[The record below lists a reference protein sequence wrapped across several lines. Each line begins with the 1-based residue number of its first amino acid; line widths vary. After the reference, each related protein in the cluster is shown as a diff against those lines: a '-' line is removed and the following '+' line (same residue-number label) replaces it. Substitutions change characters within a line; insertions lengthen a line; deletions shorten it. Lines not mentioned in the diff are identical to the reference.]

1 MNQKNRQLLEDE
13 ISAEFNT
20 LQDMELGSE
29 PYKTAV
35 DQLTKLMDRSIS
47 LDKLDNESDDKV
59 KDRESDMNYKTEQLA
74 NDKEYRDSDIALRKE
89 QMNNDKR
96 DRLIVNIIT
105 AAGIIIPSFITVWG
119 TYKTLKFEEQ
129 GTVTT
134 IMGRGFIN
142 KLLPKKW
149 DQYD

>member
-89 QMNNDKR
+89 QMDNDKR

-142 KLLPKKW
+142 KLLPKK
-149 DQYD
+149 

>member
-20 LQDMELGSE
+20 LKDMELGSE
-29 PYKTAV
+29 QYKTTV

-47 LDKLDNESDDKV
+47 LEKLDNESDDKV

-74 NDKEYRDSDIALRKE
+74 NDKEYRDSDIALRRE
-89 QMNNDKR
+89 QMDNDKR

-142 KLLPKKW
+142 KLLPKK
-149 DQYD
+149 

>member
-20 LQDMELGSE
+20 LKDMELGSE
-29 PYKTAV
+29 QYKTAV

-47 LDKLDNESDDKV
+47 LEKLDNESNDKA
-59 KDRESDMNYKTEQLA
+59 KDRESDMNYKTEQLTS
-74 NDKEYRDSDIALRKE
+74 DKEYRGSDIALRKE
-89 QMNNDKR
+89 QMDNDKR

-142 KLLPKKW
+142 KLLPKK
-149 DQYD
+149 

>member
-35 DQLTKLMDRSIS
+35 DQLTKLIDRSIS
-47 LDKLDNESDDKV
+47 LEKLDNESDDKM

-89 QMNNDKR
+89 QMDNDKR

-142 KLLPKKW
+142 KLLPKK
-149 DQYD
+149 

>member
-1 MNQKNRQLLEDE
+1 MNQTNRQLLEDE
-13 ISAEFNT
+13 IAAEFNT
-20 LQDMELGSE
+20 LKDMELGSE
-29 PYKTAV
+29 PYKAVV

-47 LDKLDNESDDKV
+47 LEKLDNDANDKA
-59 KDRESDMNYKTEQLA
+59 KDRESDTNYKTEQLTS
-74 NDKEYRDSDIALRKE
+74 DKEYRGSDIALRKA
-89 QMNNDKR
+89 QMDNDKR
-96 DRLIVNIIT
+96 DRLVVNVIT

-142 KLLPKKW
+142 KLLPKK
-149 DQYD
+149 

>member
-47 LDKLDNESDDKV
+47 LEKLDNESDDKV

-89 QMNNDKR
+89 QMDNDKR

-142 KLLPKKW
+142 KLLPKK
-149 DQYD
+149 

>member
-1 MNQKNRQLLEDE
+1 MNQTNRQLLEDE
-13 ISAEFNT
+13 ITAEFNT
-20 LQDMELGSE
+20 LKDMELGSE
-29 PYKTAV
+29 PYKAAV

-47 LDKLDNESDDKV
+47 LEKLDNDTNDKA
-59 KDRESDMNYKTEQLA
+59 KDRESDTNYKTEQLTS
-74 NDKEYRDSDIALRKE
+74 DKEYRGSDIALRKA
-89 QMNNDKR
+89 QMDNDKR
-96 DRLIVNIIT
+96 DRLVVNVIT

-142 KLLPKKW
+142 KLLPKK
-149 DQYD
+149 

>member
-20 LQDMELGSE
+20 LKDMELGSE
-29 PYKTAV
+29 QYKTAV
-35 DQLTKLMDRSIS
+35 DQITKLMDRSIS
-47 LDKLDNESDDKV
+47 LEKLDNESNDKT
-59 KDRESDMNYKTEQLA
+59 KDRESDMNYKTEQLT
-74 NDKEYRDSDIALRKE
+74 NDKEYHDSDIALRKE
-89 QMNNDKR
+89 QMDNDKR

-142 KLLPKKW
+142 KLLPKK
-149 DQYD
+149 

>member
-20 LQDMELGSE
+20 LKDMELGSE
-29 PYKTAV
+29 QYKTTV

-47 LDKLDNESDDKV
+47 LEKLDNESDDKV

-89 QMNNDKR
+89 QMDNDKR

-142 KLLPKKW
+142 KLLPKK
-149 DQYD
+149 

>member
-20 LQDMELGSE
+20 LKDMELGSE
-29 PYKTAV
+29 QYKTTV

-47 LDKLDNESDDKV
+47 LEKLDNESDDKV
-59 KDRESDMNYKTEQLA
+59 KDRESDMNYKIEQLA

-89 QMNNDKR
+89 QMDNDKR

-142 KLLPKKW
+142 KLLPKK
-149 DQYD
+149 

>member
-20 LQDMELGSE
+20 LNDMELGSE
-29 PYKTAV
+29 PYKTVV

-47 LDKLDNESDDKV
+47 LEKLDNEADDKV
-59 KDRESDMNYKTEQLA
+59 KDRESDMNYKTEQLT

-89 QMNNDKR
+89 QMDNDKR

-142 KLLPKKW
+142 KLLPKK
-149 DQYD
+149 

>member
-20 LQDMELGSE
+20 LKDMELGSE
-29 PYKTAV
+29 QYKTAV
-35 DQLTKLMDRSIS
+35 DQITKLMDRSIS
-47 LDKLDNESDDKV
+47 LEKLDNESNDKT

-74 NDKEYRDSDIALRKE
+74 SDKEYHDSDIALRKE
-89 QMNNDKR
+89 QMDNDKR

-142 KLLPKKW
+142 KLLPKK
-149 DQYD
+149 

>member
-20 LQDMELGSE
+20 LKDMELGSE

-47 LDKLDNESDDKV
+47 LEKLDNESDDKV

-74 NDKEYRDSDIALRKE
+74 NDKEYRDSDITLRKE
-89 QMNNDKR
+89 QMDNDKR

-149 DQYD
+149 

>member
-142 KLLPKKW
+142 KLLPKK
-149 DQYD
+149 

>member
-20 LQDMELGSE
+20 LTNMELGSE

-47 LDKLDNESDDKV
+47 LEKLDNESDDKV

-89 QMNNDKR
+89 QMDNDKR

-142 KLLPKKW
+142 KLLPKK
-149 DQYD
+149 

>member
-20 LQDMELGSE
+20 LKDMELCSE

-47 LDKLDNESDDKV
+47 IEKLDNESDDKV

-89 QMNNDKR
+89 QMDNDKR

-142 KLLPKKW
+142 KLLPKK
-149 DQYD
+149 

>member
-20 LQDMELGSE
+20 LKDMELGSE
-29 PYKTAV
+29 QYKTAV
-35 DQLTKLMDRSIS
+35 DQITKLMDRSIS
-47 LDKLDNESDDKV
+47 LEKLDNESSDKT
-59 KDRESDMNYKTEQLA
+59 KDRESDMNYKTEQLE
-74 NDKEYRDSDIALRKE
+74 NDKEYRDSDIVLRKE
-89 QMNNDKR
+89 QMDNDKR

-142 KLLPKKW
+142 KLLPKK
-149 DQYD
+149 